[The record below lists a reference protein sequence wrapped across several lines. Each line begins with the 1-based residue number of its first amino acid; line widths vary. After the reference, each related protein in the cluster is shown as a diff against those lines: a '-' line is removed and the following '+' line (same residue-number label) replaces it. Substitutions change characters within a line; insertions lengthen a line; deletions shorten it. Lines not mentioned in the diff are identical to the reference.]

1 MAKKILIVEDERA
14 IREMVNFAL
23 RREGFKSLEAGSVA
37 EAEAVL
43 KEQVPDLILVDW
55 MLPSVS
61 GVDFVEH
68 VRADE
73 RLNRVPIIM
82 LTARVDESSRIAG
95 LDAGAD
101 DYICKPFSV
110 RELLARIRACLRRE
124 QQSASSVLALGRVK
138 LDTEAHRVSIDDT
151 PLEMGP
157 TEYKLL
163 KFLLCNPDRVYSRA
177 QLLDNI
183 WGRSA
188 YVEERTIDVHVLR
201 LRKVLAPFQCDNM
214 LQTVRGAG
222 YRFCMA

>member
-124 QQSASSVLALGRVK
+124 QQSANSVLALGRVK
-138 LDTEAHRVSIDDT
+138 LDTEAHRVSIDDK